1 MAMLT
6 QLVNVKKR
14 LEIPLSDVTHDEILT
29 RAIEAVSARFDRE
42 CNRTF
47 ARTVNATQE
56 FAATEMEVI
65 ASCYPI
71 ETLNKF
77 ELKATQS
84 EGWVLQSSV
93 RFLVRQACVISLIT
107 PLAYV
112 PRFPVIDPGLGRVTY
127 TGGYVLPGAAVGEG
141 QTPLPADVESAAL
154 EEVAGWYQQ
163 RDKVGLLR
171 EWPSGGTYLSLSQ
184 LPLLPEVSAI
194 LRRYQRWV
202 V

>member
-1 MAMLT
+1 MLT
-6 QLVNVKKR
+6 QLVTIKKR
-14 LEIPLSDVTHDEILT
+14 LEIALSDVSHDEILT
-29 RAIEAVSARFDRE
+29 RAIEAVSARFDHE

-47 ARTVNATQE
+47 ARTVGAMQE
-56 FAATEMEVI
+56 FTATDMEI
-65 ASCYPI
+65 IPRCYPV
-71 ETLNKF
+71 EMVTKF
-77 ELKATQS
+77 ELKANQT
-84 EGWVLQSSV
+84 EGWVMQSGV
-93 RFLVRQACVISLIT
+93 KYLLREGCVISLNA

-112 PRFPVIDPGLGRVTY
+112 PRFPTIEPGLGRIAY
-127 TGGYVLPGAAVGEG
+127 TGGYVLPGGVVGDG
-141 QTPLPADVESAAL
+141 QTALPADVESAAL

>member
-1 MAMLT
+1 MLT
-6 QLVNVKKR
+6 QLVTVKKR

-47 ARTVNATQE
+47 ARTVG
-56 FAATEMEVI
+56 ATEEFTATDMEVMPR
-65 ASCYPI
+65 CFPV
-71 ETLNKF
+71 EVVTKF
-77 ELKATQS
+77 ELEANQT
-84 EGWVLQSSV
+84 EGWVLQSGV
-93 RFLVRQACVISLIT
+93 KYLLREGCVISLNA

-112 PRFPVIDPGLGRVTY
+112 PRFPTIEPGLGRITY
-127 TGGYVLPGAAVGEG
+127 TGGYVLPGDVVGLG
-141 QTPLPADVESAAL
+141 QTALPVDLESAAL
-154 EEVAGWYQQ
+154 EEIAGWYQQ

-184 LPLLPEVSAI
+184 LPLLPEVTAV